1 MAISDGSNLTY
12 INKQAWNF
20 LRCNSE
26 GPTQDISK
34 VHCLNSDSS
43 AVVSPLEQLAY
54 HVRKSDPK
62 FANVETKDMIKT
74 LSDRA
79 NREGLLLSIHGE
91 FTCKEEAAAP
101 EQD

>member
-1 MAISDGSNLTY
+1 VAISDGSNLTY

-26 GPTQDISK
+26 DPNDISK

-79 NREGLLLSIHGE
+79 DREGLLLSINGE
-91 FTCKEEAAAP
+91 FTCKQEAAAP